1 MILVLLLSGLILG
14 LSVLLLRS
22 YEKNH
27 SMTKEKYD
35 LIALREAALDISNH
49 VLNVDSTQNH
59 FQYILETCIQLI
71 PSANYG
77 TILMFNDRELLVA
90 KASVG
95 FNKDELST
103 FELAVEES
111 FLYIASDGKMD
122 ETIIVNRIEDIILD
136 KNIVGSG
143 SENAD
148 FKLRSEISSPLYV
161 NGELSGMLC
170 LDGTEND
177 IFTQRDIHILD
188 YMSRQIS
195 NVISKQLL
203 YNEVLYMSNHDDL
216 TDLLNRDCFDKK
228 ANLKI
233 EESKNT
239 EELLHF
245 VILDMDG
252 LKVINDT
259 YGHAVGDQMIRTF
272 AAAFRKTICL
282 YGFCAR
288 YGGDEF
294 VSLVEGV
301 SHERLLVIMQELEDM
316 LNQSQ
321 VLVENDYIT
330 PRFSY
335 GVASLNE
342 TGHQFD
348 SAYKLADKR
357 MYASK
362 SSKRRNVGRSDTG
375 I

>member
-1 MILVLLLSGLILG
+1 
-14 LSVLLLRS
+14 
-22 YEKNH
+22 
-27 SMTKEKYD
+27 
-35 LIALREAALDISNH
+35 
-49 VLNVDSTQNH
+49 
-59 FQYILETCIQLI
+59 
-71 PSANYG
+71 
-77 TILMFNDRELLVA
+77 MFNDREYLVA

-122 ETIIVNRIEDIILD
+122 ETIIVNRIEDIILE

-143 SENAD
+143 GDDAD

-203 YNEVLYMSNHDDL
+203 YKEVLYMSKHDDL

-228 ANLKI
+228 ANLRI

-252 LKVINDT
+252 LKVTNDT

-272 AAAFRKTICL
+272 AAAFRTIICQHGL
-282 YGFCAR
+282 GAR

-294 VSLVEGV
+294 VSLIDGV
-301 SHERLLVIMQELEDM
+301 SHEKVIIIMQELEDT

-335 GVASLNE
+335 GVASLSE
-342 TGHQFD
+342 SGHQFD

-357 MYASK
+357 MYTNK
-362 SSKRRNVGRSDTG
+362 SSKRRNVGCTDVG
-375 I
+375 N